1 GQAWTGLIR
10 DADSNGVME
19 FAEAKTPL
27 PAGNWNHELN
37 FLAWDPLG
45 SGERTA
51 AVPAGTRVHVTMQWR
66 EAHDAPFPGPG
77 EDPYRE
83 PLADLRLV
91 VLRQPDPEGKS
102 RPADDLILVGESAG
116 LPQRVAN
123 EPGASTF
130 EHVVEF
136 TVDEASRYALRIE
149 GTLPGGT
156 EPRGAPTLPMT
167 RRTGEIR
174 PRLYVE
180 TLTGDGRAVL
190 ASYKTETGTVGM
202 PGDAL
207 RALTVSAVTPS
218 GQTRSYSAEGSPM
231 NVELACKPDLR
242 VNDRLGLEGAKDVGG
257 TGMSAAFVAG
267 HAAALLSGGK
277 TPERVRQELRARE
290 GIMRRV
296 PRDYPALV

>member
-102 RPADDLILVGESAG
+102 RPADDFILVAESTG

-130 EHVVEF
+130 EHVAEF

-149 GTLPGGT
+149 GTLPRGT
-156 EPRGAPTLPMT
+156 EPRGAATLPAT
-167 RRTGEIR
+167 RQVGEIR

-180 TLTGDGRAVL
+180 TLDGDGRVVL
-190 ASYKTETGTVGM
+190 QSYATQMGTIGT

-207 RALTVSAVTPS
+207 RALTVGAVAPS
-218 GQTRSYSAEGSPM
+218 GQTKGYSTEGSPM
-231 NVELACKPDLR
+231 NMELTMKPDLR
-242 VNDRLGLEGAKDVGG
+242 AEDRLGVEGAKNVGG
-257 TGMSAAFVAG
+257 TGLSAAFAAG

-277 TPERVRQELRARE
+277 TPECVRQELRARA
-290 GIMRRV
+290 GRMRPV
-296 PRDYPALV
+296 PQRE